1 MAKDQKSKIAGNA
14 ADGRPSDDVRT
25 AYRARR
31 DLRVV
36 AAVLER
42 PADEVEEWALDLGRI
57 EAPRLRR
64 SR

>member
-1 MAKDQKSKIAGNA
+1 VAKYQKSKIAGNA
-14 ADGRPSDDVRT
+14 ADSRPVTMCALRT
-25 AYRARR
+25 ELGATFG
-31 DLRVV
+31 VV